1 MGRPSWSKIMGT
13 LLKDPSYTFIGHQ
26 VRQYYH
32 VKMGVVYKI
41 LFHFLT
47 DMNLRILILVC
58 TLLTVCWSHDLMLY
72 QTCHM
77 MLSSI
82 MLVTWYNSLSDSSHD
97 AFFNYAGHMMRYTM
111 YMYMC
116 IFTYHIAFC
125 PKHVIG
131 LPYKCLLK

>member
-1 MGRPSWSKIMGT
+1 MKQSHGYTVERP
-13 LLKDPSYTFIGHQ
+13 LLYLYWTSGETVLSCQNGSCVSDTFSFFDW
-26 VRQYYH
+26 YEFNNFNFS
-32 VKMGVVYKI
+32 VYPV
-41 LFHFLT
+41 
-47 DMNLRILILVC
+47 N
-58 TLLTVCWSHDLMLY
+58 WSHDLMLY

-97 AFFNYAGHMMRYTM
+97 AFLNYAGHMMRYTM